1 MRRPPIPTAD
11 RRRRASPIDHPY
23 NLVPPPLDILHAD
36 DRCVVVNKPAD
47 LLVHRSTIDR
57 HETAF
62 LLQQLR
68 DQIGRTI
75 FPVHR
80 LDRPTSGALLVALDL
95 DACRSLSTA
104 FENGA
109 VSKRYAAI
117 VRGRLPESGHIDHPL
132 RRIDDDPGRMGGTA
146 DTAQD
151 AVTDYRRIAEVELPV
166 CVDRYPTS
174 RYSLAELTPITGRRH
189 QLRRHLKHLSHPIIG
204 DTTYGKSRHNRLF
217 AERFGSDRLLL
228 ACVQLGFPH
237 PTSGMF
243 TIVGA
248 PLTGTF
254 ADVVDGLGW
263 TDAARTAVGR

>member
-1 MRRPPIPTAD
+1 MPP
-11 RRRRASPIDHPY
+11 H
-23 NLVPPPLDILHAD
+23 LDILHAD
-36 DRCVVVNKPAD
+36 ARCVVVNKPAD

-117 VRGRLPESGHIDHPL
+117 VRGRLPDDGHIDHPL
-132 RRIDDDPGRMGGTA
+132 RRIDDDPGRTGGTSH
-146 DTAQD
+146 TAQD
-151 AVTDYRRIAEVELPV
+151 AATDFRRIADVELPV

-174 RYSLAELTPITGRRH
+174 RYSLAELTPVTGRRH

-217 AERFGSDRLLL
+217 TERFGSTRLLL
-228 ACVQLGFPH
+228 ACTVLGFPH
-237 PTSGMF
+237 PTSGEM
-243 TIVGA
+243 TVVSA
-248 PLTGTF
+248 PLTGHF
-254 ADVVDGLGW
+254 ADVVTALGW
-263 TDAARTAVGR
+263 SDAARAAGIAVDSGRRPTAWS